1 MNQKPFD
8 ILKAS
13 MTLPLKV
20 MDILDK
26 EFVSSAMYTLTN
38 LYLYSWESD
47 FVKISK
53 GGFVYEVE
61 IKLTHS
67 DFESDFKKE
76 GKHKLFKTQYD
87 RINSKWGSVK
97 KEGIVNCPNYFYFAT
112 LEGVIEKDE
121 VPAYA
126 GLIYVYPDKKY
137 IQVVKEA
144 PRLNIG
150 RINQEGLNL
159 EYKMYRM
166 MKKWRD
172 AAIKAYNGES
182 TRKAVE
188 GVRGAGLAAF
198 QRSCPSCRWADGFP
212 MCDDPS
218 VESASGTRDCFMQCQ
233 RGREFRKYF

>member
-13 MTLPLKV
+13 EALPLKV
-20 MDILDK
+20 TEILDK
-26 EFVSSAMYTLTN
+26 EFMSSAMYTLTN

-47 FVKISK
+47 FIKITK

-67 DFESDFKKE
+67 DFEADFKKE
-76 GKHKLFKTQYD
+76 GKHKLFKVQYD
-87 RINSKWGSVK
+87 RTNSRWSSVK

-112 LEGVIEKDE
+112 LEGVIAKDE
-121 VPAYA
+121 VPVYA
-126 GLIYVYPDKKY
+126 GLIYVYPEKKY

-144 PRLNIG
+144 PRLNVG
-150 RINQEGLNL
+150 RINSEGLNL

-166 MKKWRD
+166 MTKWRD
-172 AAIKAYNGES
+172 AALKAYRGDS
-182 TRKAVE
+182 TKKAVE
-188 GVRGAGLAAF
+188 GVREAGLAAF
-198 QRSCPSCRWADGFP
+198 QRSCPSCRWEGGCP

-218 VESASGTRDCFMQCQ
+218 VESSSGTKDCFMQCQ
-233 RGREFRKYF
+233 KGREFRKYF

>member
-13 MTLPLKV
+13 EALPLKV

-26 EFVSSAMYTLTN
+26 EFMSSAMYTLTN

-47 FVKISK
+47 FIKVSK

-61 IKLTHS
+61 VKLTHS
-67 DFESDFKKE
+67 DFEADFKKE

-87 RINSKWGSVK
+87 RTNSKWSSVK

-112 LEGVIEKDE
+112 LEGIIAKEE
-121 VPAYA
+121 VPVYA
-126 GLIYVYPDKKY
+126 GLIYVYPEKKY

-144 PRLNIG
+144 PRLNVG
-150 RINQEGLNL
+150 RINSEGLNL

-172 AAIKAYNGES
+172 AALKAYRGDS
-182 TRKAVE
+182 TREAVE
-188 GVRGAGLAAF
+188 GVRLGAAEAF
-198 QRSCPSCRWADGFP
+198 QRSCPWCRWDSGYP
-212 MCDDPS
+212 MCSNPS
-218 VESASGTRDCFMQCQ
+218 VEYVAGAKDCFMQCEQ
-233 RGREFRKYF
+233 GRKFKENL